1 MNTHVERKSHKYG
14 IEVLASTNDA
24 LCTDKDN
31 GNMFWTNVIN
41 LEISNVGIAFEVLK
55 KGRQAPPGWRK
66 SSGHIIFDVK
76 MNFTRKA
83 RWVNDGHQT
92 PDLVHT
98 KLCRHCIQRKC
109 TNYTE
114 PYSDAWNRDPCS

>member
-1 MNTHVERKSHKYG
+1 VERKSHKYG

-55 KGRQAPPGWRK
+55 KGRQAPPG
-66 SSGHIIFDVK
+66 
-76 MNFTRKA
+76 
-83 RWVNDGHQT
+83 
-92 PDLVHT
+92 
-98 KLCRHCIQRKC
+98 
-109 TNYTE
+109 
-114 PYSDAWNRDPCS
+114 